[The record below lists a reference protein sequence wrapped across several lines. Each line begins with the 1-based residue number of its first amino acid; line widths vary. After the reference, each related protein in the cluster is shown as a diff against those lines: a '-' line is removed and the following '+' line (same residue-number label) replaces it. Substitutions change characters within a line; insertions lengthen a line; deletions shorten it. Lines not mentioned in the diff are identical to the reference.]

1 VLLVVAWLVPA
12 TAVAQPAWTSRAAAT
27 VDVRGER
34 GTGTV
39 AGLDLGAVGVGV
51 EWWIVPTLR
60 LRTTALLLGATGTTT
75 TGRSASGGAGGEI
88 GVRLLPFPSWP
99 VRPYARMSAGFLLF
113 LRRPFLPGGDVYDF
127 ILGAGAGLEIPLGPR
142 LALFGEVNGTHL
154 SNGQGIGSFNPAFN
168 GFGGLLGASYALS
181 PEAPPAPPEEPEL
194 DNPRARWTPGA
205 IAEGAAGWAAQLV
218 VGGRLRV
225 AERLASSL
233 LTMLDAQ
240 AASYG
245 GTRYKDV
252 GLALVGQWTHAT
264 LGFQATYQHIP
275 GIDAVAEQLQLEAHL
290 SNEVSPFATGIVQQQ
305 SVFSGFF
312 VGAAGIRT
320 FPFPSL
326 RIDGGLRLTRSF
338 AAGATVDLGPYV
350 AFEWQVPLRARLA
363 ALPVRR
369 AAALERADRR
379 HPPGVEHGG
388 HAPRSR
394 PPKRLDAHSIAF
406 AATDFSDCEPG
417 RRRDACS

>member
-1 VLLVVAWLVPA
+1 MPTPRLSGVLLVVAWLVPA

-225 AERLASSL
+225 AE
-233 LTMLDAQ
+233 
-240 AASYG
+240 
-245 GTRYKDV
+245 
-252 GLALVGQWTHAT
+252 
-264 LGFQATYQHIP
+264 
-275 GIDAVAEQLQLEAHL
+275 QLQLAAHL